1 MDFFPPPVMPET
13 AALTKQVGSLEQR
26 FLLCVLSA
34 FVSII
39 NPNLSDNCPFLLLEG
54 NRLSLLSRLCQNK
67 IFFFFQLL
75 QAMLKL
81 WKATFSLCTCSSWP
95 TVTAKSGGWNLI
107 LFWGHAQM
115 AAYHSR
121 RNKREFS
128 MDLDLNTFFIRM
140 MKARLKIDYNLYSTT
155 TNVEEFKSRW
165 CFGVEN
171 DLMSGLISGSFL
183 LLFENALR
191 K

>member
-1 MDFFPPPVMPET
+1 MHMFILAYSYCQKWRVKFN
-13 AALTKQVGSLEQR
+13 
-26 FLLCVLSA
+26 
-34 FVSII
+34 FV
-39 NPNLSDNCPFLLLEG
+39 
-54 NRLSLLSRLCQNK
+54 
-67 IFFFFQLL
+67 
-75 QAMLKL
+75 
-81 WKATFSLCTCSSWP
+81 
-95 TVTAKSGGWNLI
+95 
-107 LFWGHAQM
+107 WGHAQM

-128 MDLDLNTFFIRM
+128 LDLDLNTFFIRM

-165 CFGVEN
+165 CFSVEN

-183 LLFENALR
+183 LLFENALS